1 MRMKIWGVVAVML
14 ATFALAEKS
23 IEKQGDAYQYAL
35 PLTALA
41 CALSNGQA
49 LSFLQRYGVQLVMVH
64 GPKNLLGDAAIN
76 IRPNGGTRG
85 FPSGHTATA
94 TLGASNLAFECL
106 RGHPLVQVGVFAIA
120 GFVGVSRVEAGAH
133 FPWQVL
139 AGFLVGLIA
148 DRAFRKTR
156 PIAWLNRLF
165 RRNSGEH

>member
-1 MRMKIWGVVAVML
+1 MISMRMKIWGVVAVML

-76 IRPNGGTRG
+76 IRPNG
-85 FPSGHTATA
+85 
-94 TLGASNLAFECL
+94 
-106 RGHPLVQVGVFAIA
+106 
-120 GFVGVSRVEAGAH
+120 
-133 FPWQVL
+133 
-139 AGFLVGLIA
+139 
-148 DRAFRKTR
+148 
-156 PIAWLNRLF
+156 
-165 RRNSGEH
+165 